1 MKIIFSNRVK
11 KDFLFTLTIIIPCA
25 IIIYFIGMF
34 IKNDYQLMNIE
45 EVLRVPSIIEFIDLF
60 VIGSIGLFYAA
71 LMFLFIAISIAILLF
86 LVLETYSYLVSNIE
100 IKKSKDN
107 NKGLFNE

>member
-1 MKIIFSNRVK
+1 MKIIFSNRIK
-11 KDFLFTLTIIIPCA
+11 KDFLFTLTIIIPCV

-45 EVLRVPSIIEFIDLF
+45 EVLRIPSIIEFIVLF
-60 VIGSIGLFYAA
+60 VIGCIGLFCVA
-71 LMFLFIAISIAILLF
+71 AILLF
-86 LVLETYSYLVSNIE
+86 IVACIFMLLFVILEIYFYLDSNIE